1 MKNVNFTG
9 LDRKRPL
16 NEKKRKNSLALNHV
30 EKNLIFFHVIH
41 FFLRG
46 SFFSTTLLFFNMSVN
61 KRNTRKRNACDN
73 DPDRTVAMLDNQ
85 LKFKSSPH
93 KKRLS
98 TKNKDEMLA
107 WTSFQIKTGQKIGE
121 EISSIVSS
129 YLNEVTQL
137 DPCCFTFL
145 IKDTRLPTLYNQDP
159 HPQSCYK
166 DYINPEL
173 DTNTCAALFL
183 GVFPVYVVLKTKN
196 LEIWIPD
203 AETIRSNGLFWA
215 EFLTCDVN
223 AFQKFKPNWESCYKF
238 SRKDLQNE
246 FIPNII
252 AQICVIILALQ
263 SQDGSSSID
272 LDTVMP
278 ADLKQ
283 QEIIRKNIIVG
294 MTLLVKSAHAKF
306 LGLTSDSFQHSA
318 SVTGQ
323 DQESFREANIKLIK
337 KLKERLVSANYNAP
351 TSIAANPFP
360 AALPV
365 NPSFPS
371 SLVSNDLMSS
381 PEDRPP
387 TCDISFFSP
396 LPSSL
401 INYDL
406 MSPPLSVS
414 PARDILS
421 SFDDCSENLSI
432 LPTLPFFED

>member
-1 MKNVNFTG
+1 
-9 LDRKRPL
+9 
-16 NEKKRKNSLALNHV
+16 
-30 EKNLIFFHVIH
+30 
-41 FFLRG
+41 
-46 SFFSTTLLFFNMSVN
+46 MSVN
-61 KRNTRKRNACDN
+61 KRNTRKRNADL
-73 DPDRTVAMLDNQ
+73 TVAVLDNH
-85 LKFKSSPH
+85 LIFKASPP

-98 TKNKDEMLA
+98 QKNKDEKLA
-107 WTSFQIKTGQKIGE
+107 WGSFQDKTGHKIGE

-129 YLNEVTQL
+129 YFDEVTQL

-145 IKDTRLPTLYNQDP
+145 IKDTHLPTLYNQDP
-159 HPQSCYK
+159 HPQSYYK

-215 EFLTCDVN
+215 EFFTCDVN

-238 SRKDLQNE
+238 SRKDLQNG

-263 SQDGSSSID
+263 SQNGSSSID
-272 LDTVMP
+272 LDTAMP
-278 ADLKQ
+278 ADLQQ

-306 LGLTSDSFQHSA
+306 LGLTSDSFQQSA
-318 SVTGQ
+318 SVTTQ
-323 DQESFREANIKLIK
+323 DKESFREANIKLIN
-337 KLKERLVSANYNAP
+337 KLKERLVSTNYTSP
-351 TSIAANPFP
+351 TSIAANPFS
-360 AALPV
+360 ATLPF
-365 NPSFPS
+365 NSPLPS
-371 SLVSNDLMSS
+371 SLVSHDLMSPPLS
-381 PEDRPP
+381 ASP
-387 TCDISFFSP
+387 TCDMTFTSP
-396 LPSSL
+396 LPPSL

-406 MSPPLSVS
+406 MSSPLSVS
-414 PARDILS
+414 PARDLLS
-421 SFDDCSENLSI
+421 SFDDISQNLPTLPT